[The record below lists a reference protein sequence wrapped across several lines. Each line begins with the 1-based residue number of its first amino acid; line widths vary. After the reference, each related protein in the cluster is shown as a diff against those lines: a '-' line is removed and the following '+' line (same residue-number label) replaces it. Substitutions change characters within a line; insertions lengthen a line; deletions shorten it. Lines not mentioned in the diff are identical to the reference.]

1 VKHIGF
7 PVYWLA
13 DWVGQRRIS
22 NVLGKSAVSLL
33 HTRPGH
39 AEAWIEVESRLV
51 SDQPPDPFAEANAAL
66 EEILWH
72 ELEEVEAGPAR
83 IVDANAEILRRVS
96 ESPQRRIKVVVDQ
109 DGVEMLMVGDLETWA
124 AVGQTGEVALRIS
137 SKGVEVSAIK
147 LERVRPAGLK
157 P

>member
-1 VKHIGF
+1 MKRLGF

-39 AEAWIEVESRLV
+39 AEVWIEIETRLI
-51 SDQPPDPFAEANAAL
+51 SDEPPDPSVEANAAL

-72 ELEEVEAGPAR
+72 ELEEVGAGPAR
-83 IVDANAEILRRVS
+83 IVDANAEITRQVS
-96 ESPQRRIKVVVDQ
+96 ESPRRTIKDVVDS
-109 DGVEMLMVGDLETWA
+109 DGVAMLMVGDVETWA
-124 AVGQTGEVALRIS
+124 AFGHTRKVALRIS

-147 LERVRPAGLK
+147 LERVRPADLK

>member
-1 VKHIGF
+1 MKRLGF

-39 AEAWIEVESRLV
+39 AEVWIEIETRLI
-51 SDQPPDPFAEANAAL
+51 SEEPPDPSVEANAAL

-72 ELEEVEAGPAR
+72 ELEEVGAGPAR
-83 IVDANAEILRRVS
+83 IVDANAEITRQVS
-96 ESPQRRIKVVVDQ
+96 ESPRRTIKIVVDS
-109 DGVEMLMVGDLETWA
+109 DGVEMLMVGDVETWA
-124 AVGQTGEVALRIS
+124 AFGHTGKVALRIS

-147 LERVRPAGLK
+147 LERVRPADLK

>member
-1 VKHIGF
+1 MKRLGF

-39 AEAWIEVESRLV
+39 AEVWIEVETRLV
-51 SDQPPDPFAEANAAL
+51 GDEPPDPSTEANAAL

-72 ELEEVEAGPAR
+72 ELEDVEAGPAR
-83 IVDANAEILRRVS
+83 IVDADAEIHRQVAA
-96 ESPQRRIKVVVDQ
+96 SPHRWIKVVVDQ
-109 DGVEMLMVGDLETWA
+109 DGVEMLMVGDAETWA
-124 AVGQTGEVALRIS
+124 AYGHKGQVALRIS

-147 LERVRPAGLK
+147 LERVRPADLK

>member
-1 VKHIGF
+1 VKRLGF

-22 NVLGKSAVSLL
+22 NVLGTSAVSLL

-39 AEAWIEVESRLV
+39 AEVWIEIETRLI
-51 SDQPPDPFAEANAAL
+51 SDELPDPSMEANAAL

-72 ELEEVEAGPAR
+72 ALEEVGAGPAR
-83 IVDANAEILRRVS
+83 IVDANAEITRQVS
-96 ESPQRRIKVVVDQ
+96 ESPRRTIKVVVDS
-109 DGVEMLMVGDLETWA
+109 DGVEMLMVGDVETWA
-124 AVGQTGEVALRIS
+124 AFGHTGNVALRIS

-147 LERVRPAGLK
+147 LERVRPADLK

>member
-1 VKHIGF
+1 MKRLGF

-39 AEAWIEVESRLV
+39 AEVWIEIETRLIE
-51 SDQPPDPFAEANAAL
+51 DDLPDPSAEANAAL

-72 ELEEVEAGPAR
+72 ELEEVGGGPTR
-83 IVDANAEILRRVS
+83 IVDANEEILRQVS
-96 ESPQRRIKVVVDQ
+96 ESPQRWIKVVVDQ
-109 DGVEMLMVGDLETWA
+109 DGVDLLMVGDVKTWA
-124 AVGQTGEVALRIS
+124 AVGHKGKVALRIS
-137 SKGVEVSAIK
+137 SKGVEVSAIR
-147 LERVRPAGLK
+147 LERVRPADLK